1 MTSHSIY
8 KTKQGEKV
16 LLDIYDRQLAEL
28 EVEYDMFNVDTRFG
42 YTNVLAAGS
51 KEKEKLI
58 IFHGGN
64 STNPYNLKFFLPLL
78 KKFQIYA
85 PDTIGH
91 PGYSSQKTLSSKDHS
106 YGQWA
111 FDLISGLNIKKANC
125 VGISYGGGI
134 LIRLAAYR
142 PGIIKKAAFVV
153 PSGIANCSLLQLMV
167 KLGLPM
173 IKYRLLPGRENL
185 ISAIEPMT
193 NSKEIDKGTLE
204 MVEAVFKH
212 VKVKTE
218 MPRNAT
224 KKELENFLAPTLV
237 IAAENDLLFPG
248 QTVIKRAKEIF
259 PNLIKAEL
267 LNKSPH
273 LFFQSKEDVE
283 KVNNVIEDFFINLPL
298 QR

>member
-1 MTSHSIY
+1 LASESIY
-8 KTKQGEKV
+8 KTGQGKKI
-16 LLDIYDRQLAEL
+16 LLDIYDRQLSEL
-28 EVEYDMFNVDTRFG
+28 EVEYNMFNVDTRFG
-42 YTNVLAAGS
+42 HTNLLAAGS
-51 KEKEKLI
+51 KEKEKLV

-78 KKFQIYA
+78 KEFQIYA

-91 PGYSSQKTLSSKDHS
+91 PGYSAQRTLSSKDHS

-111 FDLISGLNIKKANC
+111 ADLITGLNIKKANF

-153 PSGIANCSLLQLMV
+153 PSGIANCSLFQLMV

-173 IKYRLLPGRENL
+173 IKYQLLPGRENL
-185 ISAIEPMT
+185 VNAIEPMT
-193 NSKEIDKGTLE
+193 NSKEVDKDTLE

-212 VKVKTE
+212 VKVKKE

-237 IAAENDLLFPG
+237 IAAEKDVLFPG
-248 QTVIKRAKEIF
+248 EKVIKRAKEIF
-259 PNLIKAEL
+259 GNLTKTEI
-267 LNKSPH
+267 LNNSPH
-273 LFFQSKEDVE
+273 LFFQSKKDVE
-283 KVNNVIEDFFINLPL
+283 KVNNVIEGFFVDK
-298 QR
+298 